1 MRFVGTALFELSR
14 ELPNEARRAVEEIVD
29 FLNRDYLKRGCGKD
43 PSQGAEVKNWR
54 IEGKNLWMEF
64 VCGKRVRI
72 DDAVLRTRKVLSERL
87 GKEFRIGVR
96 GVKLVDCAIELDNE
110 VRVSLRL
117 PFIKEVV
124 SEGGRTLV
132 KLGGLELSDLKK
144 PVFVRLLRLIE
155 EKEARTKW
163 GGKAEHWQLIKQ
175 SRRKRLTPPPE
186 DPNKI
191 LEEAGWIRRMSI
203 GQYLY
208 TPPFTR
214 ILNAMKRVFIEEV
227 VKPLG
232 FVEAVFPKMYPL
244 QVGLKTG
251 HLKGVINSMLFACLP
266 KSYNIEEFE
275 ELIDY
280 MYVMEDLPP
289 EELQKYLRPP
299 SYFLCFAQC
308 EPFYWFFENEVLDD
322 DSLPIKWFDA
332 SGPSFRWEAGGLH
345 GVERVIEFHRVE
357 VVWLGKPEQVVK
369 IRNELLERYEKLMDE
384 VLDLEWRWAWVTP
397 WFYEQ
402 SGESSAELGLDID
415 RPGTI
420 DFEAYL
426 PHRGPRED
434 RKSWLEIGNISIH
447 GTKFTE
453 PFRIKHNKGET
464 LWTGCSGFGSERWVI
479 AFLAQ
484 HGFNPKDW
492 PSGFLK
498 YFESEPMPKS
508 VRAVTY
514 PKTQRGRELLRML
527 EEMFRDYSS

>member
-1 MRFVGTALFELSR
+1 MRFVGKAVFELGK
-14 ELPNEARRAVEEIVD
+14 ELPREAMEGLKEVVE
-29 FLNRDYLKRGCGKD
+29 FLNKDYLKRGCGKD
-43 PSQGAEVKNWR
+43 VSQGAEIVEWR
-54 IEGKNLWMEF
+54 IEGKELWMTF
-64 VCGKRVRI
+64 SCGKRVRI
-72 DDAVLRTRKVLSERL
+72 DDAILRTRKVLSEKL
-87 GKEFRIGVR
+87 GRTYRVGIR
-96 GVKLVDCAIELDNE
+96 GVKLVDCSIELDTE
-110 VRVSLRL
+110 VRVSVKL
-117 PFIKEVV
+117 PFIKGVESKDGKTVI
-124 SEGGRTLV
+124 

-144 PVFVRLLRLIE
+144 PVFVRLLKLIE
-155 EKEARTKW
+155 EKEARARW
-163 GGKAEHWQLIKQ
+163 GGKAEHWQLLKE
-175 SRRKRLTPPPE
+175 SGPKKLTPPLE

-191 LEEAGWIRRMSI
+191 LEEAGWIRRLSI

-214 ILNAMKRVFIEEV
+214 ILNAMRKAFLEEV

-244 QVGLKTG
+244 RVGLKTG
-251 HLKGVINSMLFACLP
+251 HLKGVINSMLFASLP

-275 ELIDY
+275 DLIDY
-280 MYVMEDLPP
+280 MYVMDDLPP

-345 GVERVIEFHRVE
+345 GVERVIEFHRIE
-357 VVWLGKPEQVVK
+357 VVWLGKPEQVIE
-369 IRNELLERYEKLMDE
+369 IRNQLLERYEYFMDK

-402 SGESSAELGLDID
+402 SGVAEEKLELDIN

-484 HGFNPKDW
+484 HGFDPKDW
-492 PSGFLK
+492 PKGFLK
-498 YFESEPMPKS
+498 YFEEEPMPEPVK
-508 VRAVTY
+508 AVTY
-514 PKTQRGRELLRML
+514 PKTNRGRELLEWL
-527 EEMFRDYSS
+527 EKLFSAR